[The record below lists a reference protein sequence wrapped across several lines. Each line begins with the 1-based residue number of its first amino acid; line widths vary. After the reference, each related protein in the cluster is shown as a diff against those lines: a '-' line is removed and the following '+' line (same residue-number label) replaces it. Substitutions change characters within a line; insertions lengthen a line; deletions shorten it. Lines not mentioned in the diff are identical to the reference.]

1 MASSRIRRTLTAAS
15 AAAML
20 SMLAACS
27 QAAAAA
33 PQDDDTIVYA
43 HQQEPQCLFGGWI
56 EQAYIS
62 YQFLDNLFSL
72 DENGEAVPW
81 LAEDW
86 SRSEDGLTYTID
98 LQSGVSFTDGT
109 PVDAEAVAYNFD
121 YWVAGGNSTAQV
133 WLGGYYE
140 SAEAID
146 DLTVEVHLS
155 RPYTRFIE
163 NLTQSYFGIQSQHAL
178 ETRTDEENC
187 RAPIG
192 SGAFVVDEWNRG
204 ENVILTRNDDYTSPP
219 ANARHDGPAY
229 VKTIDWRFIPE
240 GITRVSALKAGEAD
254 AIYDIPAVE
263 WADVDEGG
271 YELHKYVTPG
281 RPQQVSFNTTRAP
294 FDEEDVRKAFIL
306 SLDRKK
312 IVEAVGYGVIPY
324 EGNGAI
330 SRATPGYDEGAAERY
345 AFDPDEANALL
356 DAAGW
361 DERDEQGYRV
371 RDGERLE
378 AVFPYDAGTII
389 NADGASIFQAVQE
402 QARETGFKVDLIPVA
417 ASDTWSG
424 AYSTPDSYD
433 LKAGYWTSVNAGIL
447 YINWRQSTEENPN
460 FANSAFYDD
469 PELESIIEQANSAG
483 DIDDQNALYGEAQ
496 EYIADHATSFGLYD
510 RLSTL
515 GVNPRLAGV
524 WQEHAQGG
532 PTFYDAHFVD

>member
-109 PVDAEAVAYNFD
+109 PVDAEAVAHNFD

-312 IVEAVGYGVIPY
+312 IVKAVGYGVIPY

-330 SRATPGYDEGAAERY
+330 SRATPGYDEGR
-345 AFDPDEANALL
+345 PS
-356 DAAGW
+356 
-361 DERDEQGYRV
+361 
-371 RDGERLE
+371 
-378 AVFPYDAGTII
+378 GTH
-389 NADGASIFQAVQE
+389 
-402 QARETGFKVDLIPVA
+402 
-417 ASDTWSG
+417 
-424 AYSTPDSYD
+424 STPTRRMHCSTRP
-433 LKAGYWTSVNAGIL
+433 GGTS
-447 YINWRQSTEENPN
+447 
-460 FANSAFYDD
+460 
-469 PELESIIEQANSAG
+469 
-483 DIDDQNALYGEAQ
+483 
-496 EYIADHATSFGLYD
+496 ATSRATASGTASGW
-510 RLSTL
+510 RRSSPTTPAPSSTPTGRRSSRPCRSRRARRASRSTSSRSPRATPGRARTAPPTRTTSRPDTGRRSTPGSSTST
-515 GVNPRLAGV
+515 GVRAPRTTRTSRTAPSTTTPSSSRSSNRRTPPAISTIRTRSTARRRSTSQIMPRASACTTG
-524 WQEHAQGG
+524 
-532 PTFYDAHFVD
+532 